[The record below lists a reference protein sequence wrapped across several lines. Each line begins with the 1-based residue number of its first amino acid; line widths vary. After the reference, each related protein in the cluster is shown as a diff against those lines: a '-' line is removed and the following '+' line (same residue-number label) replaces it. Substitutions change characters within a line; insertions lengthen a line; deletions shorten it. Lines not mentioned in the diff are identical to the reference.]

1 MTILFPSRWIGN
13 KTNDT
18 SPIEVPV
25 PIMYSSPNE
34 RGPVGAGFS
43 ESIEN
48 TPFDSIDW
56 LAKEGLTLAGF
67 RVKAGKYVNAIQFVG
82 KQKTTPTDATCK

>member
-1 MTILFPSRWIGN
+1 MSRWIGN
-13 KTNDT
+13 KSDDT

-25 PIMYSSPNE
+25 PTMYSSPNE

-48 TPFDSIDW
+48 VPFDSADW
-56 LAKEGLTLAGF
+56 LAKQGLTLAGF

-82 KQKTTPTDATCK
+82 KQKITQTNGTCK